1 MDIFYFFF
9 TLLFLLPT
17 VSARKHHLSLQDD
30 IRRFFKVS
38 SFGYFAG
45 GYLIVNVTQF
55 SFLPPDRD
63 AKFGFTLIRSIS
75 DSLSPLDWHLRQC
88 DSRDALSSQEPELGL
103 ISIAMNFTN
112 EPSVNITCSPSVV
125 SLRISDLTEHVQ
137 SRDKRASNVS
147 EDNNASNIPNPDRRE
162 EPVPNAKLEKT
173 TESNVQANQPK
184 ITEPNPAL
192 GETSGENSGSLPNE
206 GTNEVLPP
214 ISYQSQS
221 TVDHHCSNVPTV
233 IKMNILEADGQNVYN
248 FAFRIFVTQEE
259 LEGLY
264 SLFFYS
270 CKNYE
275 AFGYSWTRSNLT
287 LDITESNIHNF
298 LSAGEMPLP
307 EMYFALSIIFFLLG
321 VFWISVVKTKSQDAF
336 KIHYIMGLLVFVKAL
351 ALLFHG
357 INYQFIAQEGSQSE
371 TWAIL
376 YYITHFLKGALL
388 FITIVLI
395 GTGWAFIKHILS
407 EKDKNLFMVVIP
419 LQVLANI
426 AEIITEESEEGE
438 VFHNKWREIFI
449 LVDLL
454 CCGAILFPVVWSIRH
469 LQEAAHIDGK
479 AAVNLKKL
487 KLFRR
492 FYVIIV
498 CYIYFTRIIVYLLKV
513 TVPFKYEWMDVLI
526 SHAGIFVFFVLTGYH
541 FQPTP
546 QNPYFRVAQD
556 EDLELEE
563 VLFEVTPNVY
573 TENLSKKRKHIVE
586 VNCDDQEQLIT
597 KREASH
603 DFD

>member
-1 MDIFYFFF
+1 M
-9 TLLFLLPT
+9 
-17 VSARKHHLSLQDD
+17 
-30 IRRFFKVS
+30 
-38 SFGYFAG
+38 
-45 GYLIVNVTQF
+45 
-55 SFLPPDRD
+55 
-63 AKFGFTLIRSIS
+63 
-75 DSLSPLDWHLRQC
+75 
-88 DSRDALSSQEPELGL
+88 GL